1 MKCRVSRDKRGMD
14 KTMYPTYSLHLEQE
28 DTGEKVCSGH
38 YYIKGGYFDVF
49 SNFGRK
55 KVIIKTVP
63 ENL

>member
-1 MKCRVSRDKRGMD
+1 
-14 KTMYPTYSLHLEQE
+14 MYPTYSLHLEQE